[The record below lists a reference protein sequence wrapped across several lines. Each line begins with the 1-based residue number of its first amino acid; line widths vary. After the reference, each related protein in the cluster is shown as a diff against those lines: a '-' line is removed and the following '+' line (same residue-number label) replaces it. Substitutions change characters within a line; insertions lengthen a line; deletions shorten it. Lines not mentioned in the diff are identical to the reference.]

1 LLVDTPGVLIYMSV
15 REEIQYLCDIGRL
28 ARFWPLL
35 AVPKHRRAMYVS
47 KSIEELLINSWDS
60 PQQEFR
66 WGYVLS
72 DLTVFVR
79 DPWITVAADPR
90 RAKAAYMARLLPDG
104 DEVWDVRCRDP
115 HPGIRLLGRFA
126 EKNVFI
132 ALTWEERLPLGRF
145 ESDEWKAAISR
156 CATEWNLH
164 FWSDPLRGNYPDD
177 YLDGADLR

>member
-1 LLVDTPGVLIYMSV
+1 MSV

-28 ARFWPLL
+28 ARFWPPL

-47 KSIEELLINSWDS
+47 RSIEELLINSWDS
-60 PQQEFR
+60 PQQELR

-72 DLTVFVR
+72 DLCVFVR
-79 DPWITVAADPR
+79 DPWVTVAADPR

-145 ESDEWKAAISR
+145 ESDEWKAAINR